1 MANGVEK
8 DKEKKQSNCLKT
20 NTSRF
25 MDMVH
30 IILMRTLLK
39 NSTLYS

>member
-1 MANGVEK
+1 
-8 DKEKKQSNCLKT
+8 
-20 NTSRF
+20 

-30 IILMRTLLK
+30 IILMRNLLK